1 MDDAAAVNG
10 DGAGGGGDAGDDV
23 GDDEGD
29 ACRDNICG
37 QYLVYMSIFKLL
49 TTTIRSQINEHARKQ
64 YNSGYK
70 SGVQKYI
77 LE

>member
-10 DGAGGGGDAGDDV
+10 DGAGGGDAGGGDV

-37 QYLVYMSIFKLL
+37 QYLFGL
-49 TTTIRSQINEHARKQ
+49 
-64 YNSGYK
+64 
-70 SGVQKYI
+70 
-77 LE
+77 